1 MDLQVD
7 IYQCSSNHIHVV
19 LQGQAEGMAA
29 FTNFET
35 FIKFVEVCQGFING
49 WAQIP
54 QAFLDAF
61 GKEERG
67 I

>member
-7 IYQCSSNHIHVV
+7 IYQCGSNHIHVI

-29 FTNFET
+29 FSNFEVFAK
-35 FIKFVEVCQGFING
+35 FIEACQEFIDG
-49 WAQIP
+49 QTQVP

-61 GKEERG
+61 NQEGHK
-67 I
+67 

>member
-7 IYQCSSNHIHVV
+7 IYQCGSNHIHVI

-29 FTNFET
+29 FGNFEVFAK
-35 FIKFVEVCQGFING
+35 FIEACQEFIDR
-49 WAQIP
+49 QTQVP

-61 GKEERG
+61 NQEGHK
-67 I
+67 

>member
-7 IYQCSSNHIHVV
+7 IYQCGSNHIHVI

-29 FTNFET
+29 FSNFEIFAK
-35 FIKFVEVCQGFING
+35 FIEACQEFING
-49 WAQIP
+49 QTQQVP

-61 GKEERG
+61 NQEGNK
-67 I
+67 